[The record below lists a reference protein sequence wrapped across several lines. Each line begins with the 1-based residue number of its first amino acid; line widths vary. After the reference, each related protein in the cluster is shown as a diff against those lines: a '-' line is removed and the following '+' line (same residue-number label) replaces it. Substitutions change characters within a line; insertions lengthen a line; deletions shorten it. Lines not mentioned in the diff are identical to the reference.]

1 MGSFRLG
8 EEMTLSLRKKMC
20 EKLLPTRNALSSK
33 REDNLPLS
41 PKVRSLPS
49 WLLFFFFF
57 ACLARGMG
65 VREADRAAPAEL
77 FSRLTGLAS
86 G

>member
-1 MGSFRLG
+1 
-8 EEMTLSLRKKMC
+8 MC
-20 EKLLPTRNALSSK
+20 EKLLPTRSMLSSK

-41 PKVRSLPS
+41 PKIRSLPS
-49 WLLFFFFF
+49 WLLFFFF
-57 ACLARGMG
+57 ACLDRGMG

>member
-20 EKLLPTRNALSSK
+20 EKLLPTRSTLSSK

-41 PKVRSLPS
+41 PKKSTFMVTD
-49 WLLFFFFF
+49 FFF
-57 ACLARGMG
+57 ACLDRGMG